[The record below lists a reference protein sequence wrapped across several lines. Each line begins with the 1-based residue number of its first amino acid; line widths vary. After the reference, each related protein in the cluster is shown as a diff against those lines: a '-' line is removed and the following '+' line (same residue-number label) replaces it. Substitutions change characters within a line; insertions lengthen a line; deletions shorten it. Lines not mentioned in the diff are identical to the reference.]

1 MQAVFL
7 ELIKLS
13 LIGSLFAG
21 AVMLVRLIF
30 PKTPKWIFCLLWG
43 VVALRLICPLSIE
56 SSLSLVPDRIA
67 SGQIIASV
75 GNEYIGDVDII
86 RENDAAYDSAVEAGR
101 QPVYSED
108 GYYVVTEKDSL
119 EIPKTVGETLYPV
132 LSWIWAVGTVSMLI
146 YTVVSFLV
154 LRRKMAEATRL
165 RDNIWQCERVDSP
178 FVLGF
183 IKPRIY
189 LPYSFT
195 DSDMANVI
203 AHEQAHIHRRD
214 HWWKP
219 IGFVLLSLH
228 WFNPVL
234 WLAYVMLCRDI
245 EAACDEKVIKHMEKD
260 EMRAYSTALLNCSVN
275 RRRIAACPLAFGE
288 VGVKERVKTVMNY
301 KKPAFWIVIAAVAL
315 CIVVAVCFLTNPK
328 DYGPEV
334 GNPKLLE
341 FPGIQ
346 WFVTPDEL
354 KEALNITDEQI
365 INESTELEN
374 EDVVGD
380 YDIYTLSVTD
390 LTLFGKEVPY
400 VFFNFN
406 RYPGFD
412 FAFDYAVVMFDEDT
426 DMVQLKAEVSEIYG
440 PGFDETFT
448 YNTYY
453 ETTERTY
460 HSRAQEFMIT
470 LSRIGPD
477 IYDLEDNPWLDA
489 LDDPDYTTH
498 HWTTK
503 NGASVIP
510 PEVLEYTMDQPWNG
524 DNPLPEDGLV
534 EWVDQYPWVMVSMSN
549 RHPSVITR
557 DAVGVEDD
565 QSPSLYYTNNC
576 MEFDAQRLWQYFHDA
591 KAARMADPSMLE
603 FPGLKWGASVEEVKD
618 ALNLTEEQI
627 STDEQLDSDLYL
639 LHVKDITFFGE
650 DVSIGL
656 FKFLPVDA
664 ENFGLSYVMLF
675 LDEDTDMD
683 KLQTTLSDSYNNQGT
698 GEYFMGYSLST
709 GSAIHSNVDPDELEY
724 KLYEYKRC
732 LDWKVDDNGN
742 FQSGSIFAQEQAKII
757 FEKINE
763 PGLKTYNWVSPV
775 KAAEVIDPED
785 LDAIKEAYERY
796 LDIDPSLT
804 GEWLEKSPLVHMSM
818 ANRSEQAI
826 RAELEGVTEGELT
839 LATNNIVVLDAQM
852 LFELQNDILQA
863 QQALNNPTDDTTL
876 PTDPPVTPATQ
887 SEILASIP
895 DVDEVSMLCFPGLKW
910 GDSVE
915 TVKTVLGVTED
926 QIKLDEPYG
935 EAYGLWLE
943 NVSFFGGDVANG
955 QFTFFE
961 KNGEYYLESIKLYY
975 VDGTDM
981 TAVEDALRDHY
992 GAPKDGEGFTSYTI
1006 SNGTVKSHTELT
1018 FTYDFDKDKTKVKSW
1033 WESAAKRA
1041 DLLPADVQEAMI
1053 ETGHVTYYTERLDPA
1068 DPTTRPLIQEYLNSN
1083 PAVVLYCTNGE
1094 KLGQI
1099 PYTKNVVSFSAHTY
1113 VYQLL
1118 YCR

>member
-30 PKTPKWIFCLLWG
+30 PKAPRWIFCLLWG

-56 SSLSLVPDRIA
+56 SSISLVPDGIA

-86 RENDAAYDSAVEAGR
+86 RENDTAYDSAVEAGR

-119 EIPKTVGETLYPV
+119 EVPKTVGETLYPV
-132 LSWIWAVGTVSMLI
+132 LSWIWAAGTVSMLI

-183 IKPRIY
+183 IKPKIY
-189 LPYSFT
+189 LPYSIT

-219 IGFVLLSLH
+219 IGFILLSLH

-328 DYGPEV
+328 TPGPEV
-334 GNPKLLE
+334 
-341 FPGIQ
+341 
-346 WFVTPDEL
+346 
-354 KEALNITDEQI
+354 
-365 INESTELEN
+365 
-374 EDVVGD
+374 
-380 YDIYTLSVTD
+380 
-390 LTLFGKEVPY
+390 
-400 VFFNFN
+400 
-406 RYPGFD
+406 
-412 FAFDYAVVMFDEDT
+412 
-426 DMVQLKAEVSEIYG
+426 
-440 PGFDETFT
+440 
-448 YNTYY
+448 
-453 ETTERTY
+453 
-460 HSRAQEFMIT
+460 
-470 LSRIGPD
+470 
-477 IYDLEDNPWLDA
+477 
-489 LDDPDYTTH
+489 DDPT
-498 HWTTK
+498 
-503 NGASVIP
+503 
-510 PEVLEYTMDQPWNG
+510 
-524 DNPLPEDGLV
+524 
-534 EWVDQYPWVMVSMSN
+534 
-549 RHPSVITR
+549 
-557 DAVGVEDD
+557 
-565 QSPSLYYTNNC
+565 
-576 MEFDAQRLWQYFHDA
+576 
-591 KAARMADPSMLE
+591 MLE
-603 FPGLKWGASVEEVKD
+603 FPGLKWGMTVEEVKE
-618 ALNLTEEQI
+618 ALNITEDQI
-627 STDEQLDSDLYL
+627 STDKHNSDLHL

-664 ENFGLSYVMLF
+664 ENLGLSYVMLF

-709 GSAIHSNVDPDELEY
+709 GSAIHINVDPDELEY

-742 FQSGSIFAQEQAKII
+742 FQSGSIFAQEQAKNI

-785 LDAIKEAYERY
+785 LDVIKEAYERY

-852 LFELQNDILQA
+852 LFNLQNDILRA
-863 QQALNNPTDDTTL
+863 QMANAAMLEFPGLKWGASVEEVKDALNLTDEQVIADEALGTQDRRLTVSGLEYFGSQVERAVFVFAGNDDTVTELYTLRLIYADGTDMAQIRDNMKEIYGSGSDYGFTDYAIHDGEAQSFINYNYGTKVEYGTAMSDDIVYKVPDNHPMIHRWASTAKGTDILSQEVVDAFIALYTDPTFANHASREAVLEWIDKHPWVTVTCSNGTVGFQDPLCSVSFAAEFIPMKWHAKSWMEKNSPSDTTL

-915 TVKTVLGVTED
+915 TVKTVLGVKEE

-935 EAYGLWLE
+935 DAYHLWLE
-943 NVSFFGGDVANG
+943 NVSFFGGDIASG
-955 QFTFFE
+955 QFRFLE

-981 TAVEDALRDHY
+981 TAVEDALRDQY
-992 GAPKDGEGFTSYTI
+992 GAPKDGEGFTVYTI
-1006 SNGTVKSHTELT
+1006 SNGTVKSRTEPA

-1041 DLLPADVQEAMI
+1041 DLLPADVLEAMV
-1053 ETGHVTYYTERLDPA
+1053 ENGHVTYYTERLNPA
-1068 DPTTRPLIQEYLNSN
+1068 DPPTRPLIQEYLNSD
-1083 PAVVLYCTNGE
+1083 PAVLLYCTNGE

-1099 PYTKNVVSFSAHTY
+1099 PYTKNVVSFNAHLY

>member
-30 PKTPKWIFCLLWG
+30 PKAPKWIFCLLWG

-56 SSLSLVPDRIA
+56 SSISLVPDRIA

-86 RENDAAYDSAVEAGR
+86 RENDTAYDSAVEAGR

-165 RDNIWQCERVDSP
+165 RDNIWQCEQVDSP

-183 IKPRIY
+183 IKPKIY
-189 LPYSFT
+189 LPYAIT

-334 GNPKLLE
+334 GNPKRLE

-400 VFFNFN
+400 VFFNFS

-477 IYDLEDNPWLDA
+477 IYDLEDNPWQDA

-591 KAARMADPSMLE
+591 KAAQMADPTMLE

-618 ALNLTEEQI
+618 ALNLT
-627 STDEQLDSDLYL
+627 DEQVIADEALGTQDRRLTVSGLEYFGSQVERAVFVFAGNDDTVTELYTLRLIYADGTDMAQIRDNMKEIYGPGSDYGFTDYAI
-639 LHVKDITFFGE
+639 HDGEAQSFINYNYGTKVEYGTAMSDDIVYKVPDNHPMIHRWASTAKGTDILSQE
-650 DVSIGL
+650 V
-656 FKFLPVDA
+656 VDA
-664 ENFGLSYVMLF
+664 FIALY
-675 LDEDTDMD
+675 TDPTFANHASREAVLEWID
-683 KLQTTLSDSYNNQGT
+683 KHPWVTVTCSNGT
-698 GEYFMGYSLST
+698 VGFQ
-709 GSAIHSNVDPDELEY
+709 DPLCSVSFTAEFIQM
-724 KLYEYKRC
+724 KR
-732 LDWKVDDNGN
+732 
-742 FQSGSIFAQEQAKII
+742 QAESWA
-757 FEKINE
+757 EKN
-763 PGLKTYNWVSPV
+763 SP
-775 KAAEVIDPED
+775 
-785 LDAIKEAYERY
+785 
-796 LDIDPSLT
+796 S
-804 GEWLEKSPLVHMSM
+804 
-818 ANRSEQAI
+818 
-826 RAELEGVTEGELT
+826 
-839 LATNNIVVLDAQM
+839 
-852 LFELQNDILQA
+852 
-863 QQALNNPTDDTTL
+863 DTTL
-876 PTDPPVTPATQ
+876 ATDPPVAPATQ

-935 EAYGLWLE
+935 EAYNLWLE
-943 NVSFFGGDVANG
+943 NVSFFGGDIASG
-955 QFTFFE
+955 QFRFFE

-992 GAPKDGEGFTSYTI
+992 GVPKDGEGFTSYTI
-1006 SNGTVKSHTELT
+1006 SNGTVKSRTEPAY
-1018 FTYDFDKDKTKVKSW
+1018 TYDFDKDKTKVKSW

-1041 DLLPADVQEAMI
+1041 DLLPADVLEAMV
-1053 ETGHVTYYTERLDPA
+1053 ENGHVTYYTERLNPA
-1068 DPTTRPLIQEYLNSN
+1068 DPPTRPLIQEYLNSD
-1083 PAVVLYCTNGE
+1083 PAVLLYCTNGE

-1099 PYTKNVVSFSAHTY
+1099 PYTKNVVSFNAHLY

>member
-30 PKTPKWIFCLLWG
+30 PKTPRWIFCLLWG

-56 SSLSLVPDRIA
+56 SSISLVPDRIA

-183 IKPRIY
+183 IKPKIY
-189 LPYSFT
+189 LPYAIT

-390 LTLFGKEVPY
+390 LTLFGKEVNY
-400 VFFNFN
+400 VFFNFS

-426 DMVQLKAEVSEIYG
+426 DMVQLKAELSEIYG

-460 HSRAQEFMIT
+460 HSRAQEFMIN

-477 IYDLEDNPWLDA
+477 IYDLEDNPWQDA

-591 KAARMADPSMLE
+591 KAARMADPTMLE

-618 ALNLTEEQI
+618 ALNLTDKQVIADEAVGTQDRRLTVSGLEYFGSQVERAVFVFAGNDDTVTELYTLRLIYADGTDMAQI
-627 STDEQLDSDLYL
+627 RDNMKEIYGPGSDYGFTDYAIHEGKAQSFINYNYGTKVEYGTAMSDDIVYKVPDNHPMIHRWASTA
-639 LHVKDITFFGE
+639 KGTDILSQE
-650 DVSIGL
+650 V
-656 FKFLPVDA
+656 VDA
-664 ENFGLSYVMLF
+664 FIALY
-675 LDEDTDMD
+675 TDPTFANHASREAVLEWID
-683 KLQTTLSDSYNNQGT
+683 KHPWVTATCSNGT
-698 GEYFMGYSLST
+698 VGFQ
-709 GSAIHSNVDPDELEY
+709 DPL
-724 KLYEYKRC
+724 C
-732 LDWKVDDNGN
+732 SV
-742 FQSGSIFAQEQAKII
+742 SFAAEFIPMKWQAKSWM
-757 FEKINE
+757 EKN
-763 PGLKTYNWVSPV
+763 SP
-775 KAAEVIDPED
+775 
-785 LDAIKEAYERY
+785 
-796 LDIDPSLT
+796 S
-804 GEWLEKSPLVHMSM
+804 
-818 ANRSEQAI
+818 
-826 RAELEGVTEGELT
+826 
-839 LATNNIVVLDAQM
+839 
-852 LFELQNDILQA
+852 
-863 QQALNNPTDDTTL
+863 DTTL

-887 SEILASIP
+887 LEILASIP

-992 GAPKDGEGFTSYTI
+992 GAPKDGEGFTVYTI
-1006 SNGTVKSHTELT
+1006 SDGAVKSRTNPA

-1053 ETGHVTYYTERLDPA
+1053 ETGHITYYTERLDPA

-1118 YCR
+1118 FCRK